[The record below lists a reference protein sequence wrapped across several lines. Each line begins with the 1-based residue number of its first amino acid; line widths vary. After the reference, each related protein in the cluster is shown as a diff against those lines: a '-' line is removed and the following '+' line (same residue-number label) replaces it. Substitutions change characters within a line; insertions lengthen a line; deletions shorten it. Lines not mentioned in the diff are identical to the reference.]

1 MTAPS
6 GILPLFKP
14 AGMTSHD
21 CVMKMRRLARTKKVG
36 HTGTLDPDV
45 TGVLPICIGQ
55 ATKVAD
61 YLHEAPKVYR
71 AVMQIGT
78 STDTQDASGTVV
90 ETKPVEPRLIE
101 ADIRGVVDRFIGE
114 IEQVP
119 PMYSAVKVDGKRLHE
134 LARAG
139 QEVERKARRVTIYAI
154 EIENIDTEV
163 AEPQITFTVTC
174 SKGTY
179 VRTLCVDIGA
189 ALGYPAHM
197 VRLQRISSGPFR
209 LEECCTFEQIEQAVE
224 TGTFADLLRPLDLG
238 LAQYPAVTVPAG
250 RVQAIRNGLSQ
261 RFISLPDGN
270 WHTGDKMR
278 VYAPDGAFLALHEV
292 VYIEENN
299 KGMESKPV
307 RVFPEGEA

>member
-21 CVMKMRRLARTKKVG
+21 CVMRMRRLARTKKVG

-61 YLHEAPKVYR
+61 YLHEAPKMYR

-90 ETKPVEPRLIE
+90 ETKPIEPPLTE
-101 ADIRGVVDRFIGE
+101 AVIRQAVARFIGE

-139 QEVERKARRVTIYAI
+139 QEVERKARQVTIYAI
-154 EIENIDTEV
+154 DIESMDTEV
-163 AEPQITFTVTC
+163 AQPVVSFTVTC

-179 VRTLCVDIGA
+179 VRTLCVDIGE

-197 VRLQRISSGPFR
+197 VRLQRIKSGPFM
-209 LEECCTFEQIEQAVE
+209 LEECVTFEQIELAVE
-224 TGTFADLLRPLDLG
+224 AGTFADLLRPLDLG
-238 LAQYPAVTVPAG
+238 LAQYPAVTVPVG

-261 RFISLPDGN
+261 RFRSCPEGKWTI
-270 WHTGDKMR
+270 GDKMR
-278 VYAPDGAFLALHEV
+278 MYAPDGTFLALHEV
-292 VYIEENN
+292 IYIEENDN
-299 KGMESKPV
+299 GMESKPV